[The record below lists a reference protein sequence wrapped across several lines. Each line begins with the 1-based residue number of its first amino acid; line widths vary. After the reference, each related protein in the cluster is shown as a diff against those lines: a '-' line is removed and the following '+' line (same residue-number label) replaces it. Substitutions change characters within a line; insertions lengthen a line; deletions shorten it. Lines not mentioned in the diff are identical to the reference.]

1 MDFDL
6 IIKKGMVIDG
16 TGMPRSTIDIGI
28 KDDKIVSLDKYTP
41 DSNCPTI
48 YAEEMIVT
56 PGFID
61 IHSHSDF
68 LWIAHPE
75 STSKILDGVTTEIC
89 GNCGLSAFPLRG
101 KVLERRSQGL
111 AKYDIPITWQSA
123 AEFYAMAE
131 NIQSSINRA
140 FLVGHGNIRACA
152 FEYEDRSPHPHEFY
166 TMRKDLEEAMKAG
179 AFGMSSG
186 LIYPPGCYSTEDEL
200 SELCKVVGDYGGL
213 YATHIRNEGD
223 TLEEAIAEAIRIANR
238 SGAKLQISHLKTSG
252 NRNWHKI
259 KNIKMI
265 LEHAIDE
272 GIDVTCDRYPYIAAA
287 TDLDVILP
295 HWVYEGGTEK
305 QIQRLKNTQARK
317 QIEEELSHMY
327 DDNFW
332 NGIVISSVY
341 YDKNKWMEGKRISE
355 IAMNLT
361 TTPFDVV
368 FNLLIEEDTRVDI
381 FLFSMCE
388 ENLEKILSW
397 DFVFIGSDSSVRADH
412 GILSGGKP
420 HPRSYGTFSRVLG
433 RFCREKNL
441 LSEEK
446 AIWKMTGLPA
456 QKVGLDK
463 RGLIKKG
470 YFADI
475 TIFDPARIID
485 KSTYTEPH
493 QYSEGITYVIVNGQ
507 VIVRNGKHTG
517 ITNGR
522 ILRKS

>member
-1 MDFDL
+1 
-6 IIKKGMVIDG
+6 
-16 TGMPRSTIDIGI
+16 
-28 KDDKIVSLDKYTP
+28 
-41 DSNCPTI
+41 
-48 YAEEMIVT
+48 
-56 PGFID
+56 
-61 IHSHSDF
+61 
-68 LWIAHPE
+68 
-75 STSKILDGVTTEIC
+75 
-89 GNCGLSAFPLRG
+89 
-101 KVLERRSQGL
+101 
-111 AKYDIPITWQSA
+111 
-123 AEFYAMAE
+123 
-131 NIQSSINRA
+131 
-140 FLVGHGNIRACA
+140 
-152 FEYEDRSPHPHEFY
+152 
-166 TMRKDLEEAMKAG
+166 
-179 AFGMSSG
+179 
-186 LIYPPGCYSTEDEL
+186 
-200 SELCKVVGDYGGL
+200 
-213 YATHIRNEGD
+213 
-223 TLEEAIAEAIRIANR
+223 
-238 SGAKLQISHLKTSG
+238 
-252 NRNWHKI
+252 
-259 KNIKMI
+259 MI

-317 QIEEELSHMY
+317 QIEEELSHVY

-446 AIWKMTGLPA
+446 AIRKMTGLPA

-475 TIFDPARIID
+475 TIFDPARITD
-485 KSTYTEPH
+485 KSTYTKPH

-507 VIVRNGKHTG
+507 VIVRNGRHTG
-517 ITNGR
+517 VTNGR